1 MPPLTNL
8 PFQNSNLYSLN
19 KATVLQLIP
28 GDEITPSSR
37 AAIEVAAALS
47 VAGARALVA
56 CTARLRSELQAKGGI
71 FLPLPSSSKNPLR
84 MVLSTR
90 RLARVIEMEG
100 ADIVHV
106 RSRALGWTAYVAT
119 RLTKTPLVTSYGCGY
134 DSRNP
139 ILARYNSVL
148 ARGDIV
154 LAESNVAAALAAK
167 HFPPAA
173 DKIRVIRRGINCQAF
188 AQDAVA
194 PQRVETVRQQ
204 WQAAAHERIVLVL
217 IPSCGG
223 SCSTGTLTEAV
234 GLLCRSG
241 LSGVKFVLVCGKNGA
256 GSRGLSADRAIA
268 RAGLQGTMRQAP
280 PLCDM
285 PAALLAA
292 TLVAVLPAADAP
304 DIGEAVI
311 QAQAMGTPVIAANVG
326 AAPEIVLAPPTVTD
340 SARTGYLVA
349 PGDAPALAVAMA
361 NALMLGPSARSRLS
375 ARAIAHAE
383 KHHSAGCVCAD
394 ILEVYASLRRA
405 RRR

>member
-8 PFQNSNLYSLN
+8 PFQNSNLHSLT
-19 KATVLQLIP
+19 KATVLQLVP

-56 CTARLRSELQAKGGI
+56 CTARLKSELQAKGGI
-71 FLPLPSSSKNPLR
+71 FLPLPSSSKNPLL
-84 MVLSTR
+84 MALSTR

-106 RSRALGWTAYVAT
+106 RSRALGWTAYGAT

-154 LAESNVAAALAAK
+154 LAESIFAAALAAK

-204 WQAAAHERIVLVL
+204 WQAAPHEQVVLVL
-217 IPSCGG
+217 VPSSG
-223 SCSTGTLTEAV
+223 SGSTGTLTEAV

-241 LSGVKFVLVCGKNGA
+241 LSGVKFVLVCGKNAA

-268 RAGLQGTMRQAP
+268 RAGLQGTMRPAP
-280 PLCDM
+280 PHCDM

-292 TLVAVLPAADAP
+292 TLVAVLPAAGAP

-326 AAPEIVLAPPTVTD
+326 AAPEIVLAPPAVTE

-383 KHHSAGCVCAD
+383 KHHSAGRVCAD

-405 RRR
+405 RKR